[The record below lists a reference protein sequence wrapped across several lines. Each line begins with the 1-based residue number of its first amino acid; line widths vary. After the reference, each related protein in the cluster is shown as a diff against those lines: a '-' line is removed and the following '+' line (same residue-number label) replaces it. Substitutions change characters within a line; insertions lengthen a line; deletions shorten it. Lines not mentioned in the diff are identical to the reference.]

1 MRAIPRMQ
9 AVYFALNVNA
19 GNTTLFPDVTNLIG
33 PDVEVLGIMAYNS
46 DQLGN
51 APDGV
56 AVVSVADSQQLTV
69 TFNRGSDQMFQDIPY
84 TDLIRARNGGI
95 WMETEPFPIDLT
107 KCAVKVNGAAISAS
121 DAYFVF
127 VYRIRGN

>member
-9 AVYFALNVNA
+9 AVYFTLNA
-19 GNTTLFPDVTNLIG
+19 GAGSTTLFPDVTNLIG
-33 PDVEVLGIMAYNS
+33 PDVEILGVMAYNS

-56 AVVSVADSQQLTV
+56 PVVSVADSQKLTV
-69 TFNRGSDQMFQDIPY
+69 TLNRGSDQMFQDIPY
-84 TDLIRARNGGI
+84 TDLIRALNGGI
-95 WMETEPFPIDLT
+95 WQETEPFPIDLT
-107 KCAVKVNGAAISAS
+107 KCTVRNTGAITAS

-127 VYRIRGN
+127 VYRTKGQ